1 MRHFFRYLRGP
12 IVALRQCPLMGWS
25 GRAPAL
31 PAIEAGKG
39 RPDKE
44 HAMSQTLNAA
54 IAVVGIDIGK
64 NSFHIVGHDE
74 RGAIVLHQKWSR
86 GQVEARFA
94 NMPPCLIGMEAC
106 VGAHHLSRKLNA
118 LGHDARLMPA
128 KYVRPYSKGQKNDF
142 RDAEA
147 IAEAVQRPT
156 MKFVATKTADQ
167 LDLQALHRVRERLV
181 SQRTGIINQ
190 IRAFLLE
197 RGVAV
202 RQGQRF
208 LRAELPRILAA
219 PSDVLSPRMV
229 RLIEDLAGDWRRLD
243 ERVESLSGEIAAVA
257 RQDAGCERLMSVPG
271 IGPIISRAMVA
282 AIGTGDGFSKGRDF
296 AAWLGLVPKQ
306 MSTGDRTILGKIS
319 KRGNRY
325 LRVLFVQAAWV
336 VLIKPKSWERHGL
349 KPWIEAA
356 RKRLHRNVLAIALAN
371 KLARIAWSVL
381 ARDRA
386 FEVRK
391 LDEAAAQP
399 T

>member
-1 MRHFFRYLRGP
+1 
-12 IVALRQCPLMGWS
+12 
-25 GRAPAL
+25 
-31 PAIEAGKG
+31 
-39 RPDKE
+39 
-44 HAMSQTLNAA
+44 MSQNLNS
-54 IAVVGIDIGK
+54 AVAVIGIDIGK
-64 NSFHIVGHDE
+64 NSFHILGLDE
-74 RGAIVLHQKWSR
+74 RGAITLRQKWSR
-86 GQVEARFA
+86 GQIEARLA

-106 VGAHHLSRKLNA
+106 VGAHHLSRKLKE

-208 LRAELPRILAA
+208 LRAELPRILAT
-219 PSDVLSPRMV
+219 PPDVLLPRMV
-229 RLIEDLAGDWRRLD
+229 RVIEELAGDWRRLD
-243 ERVESLSGEIAAVA
+243 ERVESLSGEIEAVA
-257 RQDAGCERLMSVPG
+257 GQDTGCERLMSVPG
-271 IGPIISRAMVA
+271 IGPIVSSAMVA
-282 AIGTGDGFSKGRDF
+282 AIGSGEAFSKGRDF
-296 AAWLGLVPKQ
+296 AAWLGLVPRQ

-336 VLIKPKSWERHGL
+336 VLIKPQSWERHGL

-356 RKRLHRNVLAIALAN
+356 KKRLHRNVLAIALAN

-381 ARDRA
+381 ARGRA
-386 FEVRK
+386 FEARSAIAS
-391 LDEAAAQP
+391 AA
-399 T
+399 